1 MCVNQITFLDC
12 TLRDG
17 GYYTD
22 WDFNLD
28 KTKKLVEELN
38 EAGVNIIEIGYKAP
52 YSRGKYYGLFR
63 NCNEDYLTFIS
74 KKDQAEYSFMIDV
87 KEFVKETAVDFS
99 LLDKYIKAAD
109 KSVFS
114 WVRLASYV
122 PTIWAI
128 PTLTDYFHKKG
139 YKVTFNLMGG
149 SLLSDAEI
157 KAALNKATDASVD
170 VFYIADSFGA
180 FYPEDIRRLIRFIK
194 SKYSGKIGIHTHEN
208 QGLAYINTL
217 IAIEEGVDFV
227 DGTVCGM
234 GRGAGNLRT
243 EQFLLGYS
251 QKYVDNIYNSS
262 ALLPSIVSFIEPL
275 KDKYKWG
282 FHYSYMFSGLMN
294 IHPTYCQQLSNGDRY
309 TSEET
314 HSILKNIPVEKR
326 SKYSRDVL
334 DKAVEGVIN
343 IEAETFSPDAL
354 NVFDLSLLQS
364 DTILIIARGN
374 QASNNMTGLINL
386 VERKNIP
393 VLECNLTGFLPNKMH
408 RFLVILNQNKIK
420 KYLEMTE
427 YPEVYLITGQPVRQ
441 GNGASQRAFFPVTLG
456 TLEISG
462 EKLTIPDYDAGL
474 YAIALAMKAG
484 VKNILLAGFDGFD
497 DPDINAGKDLYFSQF
512 VAMVEKLGI
521 SLLLVTPSKYKSI
534 PQSSLY
540 II

>member
-1 MCVNQITFLDC
+1 MNKITFLDC

-28 KTKKLVEELN
+28 KTKKLIEGLN

-52 YSRGKYYGLFR
+52 YSKGKYYGLFR
-63 NCNEDYLTFIS
+63 NCNEDYLNFIS
-74 KKDQAEYSFMIDV
+74 KNDHAEYSFMIDV
-87 KEFVKETAVDFS
+87 KEFVKETTVDFA
-99 LLDKYIKAAD
+99 LLDKYIKDVAS
-109 KSVFS
+109 SVFS
-114 WVRLASYV
+114 WVRLASYF
-122 PTIWAI
+122 PTAWAI
-128 PTLTDYFHKKG
+128 PALTDYFLKKG

-149 SLLSDAEI
+149 SLLSDEELQE
-157 KAALNKATDASVD
+157 ALNRASEASVD

-180 FYPEDIRRLIRFIK
+180 FYPEDVRRLIRFIK
-194 SKYSGKIGIHTHEN
+194 SGYCGKIGIHTHEN
-208 QGLAYINTL
+208 QGLAYVNTL
-217 IAIEEGVDFV
+217 TAIEEGVDFV

-251 QKYVDNIYNSS
+251 QKYGDNRYNSS

-275 KDKYKWG
+275 KARFKWG

-294 IHPTYCQQLSNGDRY
+294 IHPTYCQQLSEGDRY

-314 HSILKNIPVEKR
+314 HSILKNIPAEKR
-326 SKYSRDVL
+326 TKYNKEVL
-334 DKAVEGVIN
+334 EKAVEGVIN
-343 IEAETFSPDAL
+343 IEAEAFSDDTA
-354 NVFDLSLLQS
+354 NVFDLNLLQS

-374 QASNNMTGLINL
+374 QAGNNVTGLINL

-393 VLECNLTGFLPNKMH
+393 VMECNLTGFLPEAMH

-427 YPEVYLITGQPVRQ
+427 YPDVYLITGQPVGRR
-441 GNGASQRAFFPVTLG
+441 NGVSERAFFPVTLG
-456 TLEISG
+456 TLEISDD
-462 EKLTIPDYDAGL
+462 KLTIPDYDAGL

-497 DPDINAGKDLYFSQF
+497 DPDINAGKDIYFSQF
-512 VAMVEKLGI
+512 AAMAESLGV
-521 SLLLVTPSKYKSI
+521 SLLLITPSKYKSLT
-534 PQSSLY
+534 QSSLY